1 MKIET
6 MPIKD
11 PDHINWYVV
20 VYLFFVTLLGSLAS
34 YCYHVINGN
43 KFNLMILIAQI
54 FISIFAGALVVLT
67 ASYFNWQFELAGGIA
82 GLAGWSGATL
92 IKALEERLLKK
103 ARGNDNEIN

>member
-1 MKIET
+1 

-11 PDHINWYVV
+11 PDNISWYVV
-20 VYLFFVTLLGSLAS
+20 AYLFFITFLGSLAS
-34 YCYHVINGN
+34 YCYNIINGN
-43 KFNLMILIAQI
+43 KFNLIILIAQI

-92 IKALEERLLKK
+92 IKALEERLLKR
-103 ARGNDNEIN
+103 ARGSDNEIN